1 MQFVK
6 NCTMDKTKTEFIEE
20 REKRGL
26 TQREWANLLD
36 VSYSSVTKWESPASA
51 TKPPRHV
58 MRQIRTLDFG
68 GGLRLRLDEITQ
80 AKLAKKLAETGKT
93 AEEYLADL
101 LKAILSLALLVGS
114 AWLLL

>member
-1 MQFVK
+1 
-6 NCTMDKTKTEFIEE
+6 MDKTKTEFIEE

-26 TQREWANLLD
+26 TQREWAKLLD

-58 MRQIRTLDFG
+58 MRQIRTLDYG
-68 GGLRLRLDEITQ
+68 GGMKLKLDEMTQ
-80 AKLAKKLAETGKT
+80 SKLAKKLAETGKT
-93 AEEYLADL
+93 VEEYLADL
-101 LKAILSLALLVGS
+101 LKAVLTLAFLAGG